1 MCPTGTSATSWL
13 SLASALVLCASGCG
27 RPSPPKAGDGD
38 ASGASGPGAAKA
50 CEPQALGLGDAKP
63 VALWKAPEGCTP
75 RLGGSGPVVV
85 HNEAELGAYYTCPAG
100 APMGVDFKTHALV
113 LSSRMLSPA
122 GVGTTI
128 VDDGAK
134 VTFISRQ
141 RKNCPNDPRPMPMSV
156 VHAFLLPAGA
166 ARSFGDAT
174 CTIESTC
181 N

>member
-1 MCPTGTSATSWL
+1 MFV
-13 SLASALVLCASGCG
+13 SALLQGVFGCARST
-27 RPSPPKAGDGD
+27 PPKAGDGD
-38 ASGASGPGAAKA
+38 ASGGGSAAGTSKA
-50 CEPQALGLGDAKP
+50 CEPQTLGLGDAKP
-63 VALWKAPEGCTP
+63 VAPWKAPAGCTP
-75 RLGGSGPVVV
+75 RVSGEGPVVV
-85 HNEAELGAYYTCPAG
+85 RSDTDMSAYYTCPPG
-100 APMGVDFKTHALV
+100 TPMGVDFKTHALV

-166 ARSFGDAT
+166 ARTFGDAT